1 MLGLPF
7 RLIPVPKDEA
17 GKAAAFEQVREEVDS
32 HATDAIVLARC
43 VGAATSSR
51 PCSLGALTYHLQ
63 NRVLRDGMRTIVFA

>member
-1 MLGLPF
+1 MVIGNHPDLEPVAQMFGLPF

-51 PCSLGALTYHLQ
+51 PC
-63 NRVLRDGMRTIVFA
+63 